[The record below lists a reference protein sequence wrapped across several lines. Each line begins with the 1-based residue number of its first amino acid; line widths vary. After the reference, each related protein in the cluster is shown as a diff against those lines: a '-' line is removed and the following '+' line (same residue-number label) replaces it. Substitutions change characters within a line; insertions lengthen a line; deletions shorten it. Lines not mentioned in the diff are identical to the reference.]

1 MSQAITRDSSRSL
14 SETYGSNGK
23 TLPEIE
29 AEVDRSVQ
37 GLEEALNCIGQTL
50 NEKKPQEADLLAG
63 VGILHSHI
71 KSVSS
76 LMEEV
81 GDILKEKQQEERVSK
96 SYSWLFCHSHPT
108 EVALDVVSLGLNV
121 VNNVIK
127 TADFSSTSAVGWAS
141 VGLNVLSTV
150 FSKSID
156 KKQAEEL
163 SRQKT
168 KTKLHKMVARLSI
181 VERAHT
187 MAKLFKLFELL
198 RRGETVVGP
207 NVINSGLKEC
217 RRIPEP
223 LKQYVNPEGMAM
235 QLIAV
240 ANIDLT
246 TLNTSTNLGRT
257 VARVIERQHTAHD
270 PMPEEEEIVEVG
282 ELVRRWNDASYQIK
296 TTLHGV
302 DALMIERLQRP
313 GQLHFNPMITIL
325 NRQIAKLK
333 MVSQNVDK
341 MIHTKDQKPTCCSYK
356 NRFFAFSV
364 VETAMTIVAI
374 TSYIFFNLISADSV
388 TGIWVSGMVL
398 IVGPLISKVNKYVMK
413 RVIEEEVNRQELI
426 KMREEH
432 SFIESTETFVI
443 TLQAIQD
450 AQEDFA
456 PEKLSE
462 LLEVCRTSGYVKDYV
477 SEDVMRG
484 VVTKQVKDSVST
496 DVAGT
501 RYVKTMEERAYTD
514 ITKRKSSRERIVEEL
529 DSTSRE
535 REFKR
540 KGTIQEEKIELTI
553 KTSSKTMDMTP
564 SPVVMR
570 SNSYKEF
577 DEISDLGD
585 SDDEGVVSSR
595 ITLPPCFK
603 RQTSDHVRT
612 RQDELLAQFAGQI
625 AMVANRESP
634 DTPQKYL
641 SALILSS
648 DSKDAAESKIKGDD
662 AV

>member
-14 SETYGSNGK
+14 SETYGANGK

-81 GDILKEKQQEERVSK
+81 GDILKEKQQEERLSK

-127 TADFSSTSAVGWAS
+127 TADLSSTSAVGWAS

-156 KKQAEEL
+156 KTQAEEL

-168 KTKLHKMVARLSI
+168 KTKLHKMVARLSV

-198 RRGETVVGP
+198 RRGEAAVGP

-217 RRIPEP
+217 CRIPES
-223 LKQYVNPEGMAM
+223 LQQYVNPEGMAM

-282 ELVRRWNDASYQIK
+282 ELVRRWNDASYQIT

-374 TSYIFFNLISADSV
+374 ASYIFFNLISADSV

-426 KMREEH
+426 KMREEQ

-456 PEKLSE
+456 PEKLAE
-462 LLEVCRTSGYVKDYV
+462 LLEVCRTSGYVKEYV

-484 VVTKQVKDSVST
+484 VLTKQAKDSVST
-496 DVAGT
+496 DIAGS
-501 RYVKTMEERAYTD
+501 RYVKVMEEKAYTD
-514 ITKRKSSRERIVEEL
+514 ITKRKSSRERVVVDL
-529 DSTSRE
+529 HSTPRE

-553 KTSSKTMDMTP
+553 KPSSKTMDMTP

>member
-14 SETYGSNGK
+14 SETYGANGK

-81 GDILKEKQQEERVSK
+81 GDILKEKQQEERLSK

-127 TADFSSTSAVGWAS
+127 TADLSSTSAVGWAS

-156 KKQAEEL
+156 KTQAEEL

-168 KTKLHKMVARLSI
+168 KTKLHKMVARLSV

-198 RRGETVVGP
+198 RRGEAAVGP

-217 RRIPEP
+217 CRIPES
-223 LKQYVNPEGMAM
+223 LQQYVNPEGMAM

-374 TSYIFFNLISADSV
+374 ASYIFFNLISADSV

-426 KMREEH
+426 KMREEQ

-456 PEKLSE
+456 PEKLAE
-462 LLEVCRTSGYVKDYV
+462 LLEVCRTSGYVKEYV

-484 VVTKQVKDSVST
+484 VLTKQAKDSVST
-496 DVAGT
+496 DIAGS
-501 RYVKTMEERAYTD
+501 RYVKVMEEKAYTD
-514 ITKRKSSRERIVEEL
+514 ITKRKSSRERVVVDL
-529 DSTSRE
+529 HSTPRE

-553 KTSSKTMDMTP
+553 KPSSKTMDMTP